1 MAFKKT
7 IFKIWLCVFL
17 SGVVFF
23 CELPSYFP
31 IYSYFALQGH
41 HMMVSEKQTIYKSCE
56 QLVLILCPLTV
67 LTLVVLRLLFQLLIS
82 LEDASVLR
90 VLPLEAPAFAFSFER
105 LD

>member
-1 MAFKKT
+1 MANKKT

-56 QLVLILCPLTV
+56 PLTV